1 MDDVEIENQH
11 EEEGENR
18 GEDHV
23 EVGPEF
29 KSSYLKFA
37 NFFYTTTLF
46 WHVEVHQKSSCCIQ
60 VCMETGFSIHTAFIT
75 TLRPFIGQTDRVGQG
90 LFF

>member
-29 KSSYLKFA
+29 KVIIPEICQFL
-37 NFFYTTTLF
+37 YTTALF
-46 WHVEVHQKSSCCIQ
+46 WPVYIYIY
-60 VCMETGFSIHTAFIT
+60 FPFAHTSHMK
-75 TLRPFIGQTDRVGQG
+75 R
-90 LFF
+90 

>member
-29 KSSYLKFA
+29 KVIIPEICQFL
-37 NFFYTTTLF
+37 YTTALF
-46 WHVEVHQKSSCCIQ
+46 WPVKVHQKEQKYALI
-60 VCMETGFSIHTAFIT
+60 
-75 TLRPFIGQTDRVGQG
+75 
-90 LFF
+90 